1 MHHSFDIDLACLYGV
16 PEAILINHT
25 EHWIA
30 KNRANGVNVFD
41 GDVWTYNSVKAYGRL
56 FPYYSERQ
64 IRNALDH
71 LIQLGVLKV
80 GYYSEDGRDRTRW
93 FAFTDLGKCILQK
106 CQMQLSEKS
115 NEYLRYIDRNGSTT
129 STYTGTGEDEEDNNN
144 IYINGAGA
152 RAREAAMSHKAAVAE
167 MWHGRFGKPATP
179 AQIDTLCWDCEKHGE
194 WMVREAIEQ
203 AAYINAASPMAY
215 IHKLLS
221 DWRSMQIHTEDDL
234 DEYQD
239 DPGGW
244 YDRLRRRL
252 DGKAAKA

>member
-16 PEAILINHT
+16 PEAILINHM

-71 LIQLGVLKV
+71 LIQAGILKV

-106 CQMQLSEKS
+106 CQMQLSEMS

-129 STYTGTGEDEEDNNN
+129 STNTTNLEEEEDNNN
-144 IYINGAGA
+144 NNINGAGTQA
-152 RAREAAMSHKAAVAE
+152 RARMREKWRE
-167 MWHGRFGKPATP
+167 CFGGPPTP
-179 AQIDTLCWDCEKHGE
+179 EQVQSLE
-194 WMVREAIEQ
+194 WFAKRHPLWQMCTAIEL
-203 AAYINAASPMAY
+203 AARINAGSPIDY
-215 IHKLLS
+215 IHKVLA
-221 DWRSMQIHTEDDL
+221 DWSAMCIRTEDDL

-239 DPGGW
+239 DPGGY
-244 YDRLRRRL
+244 YDRLRKRL